1 MILIVFV
8 ALLLFGGEKLPEIA
22 RGLGKGIRDFKDASE
37 GVKREITNQIN
48 NYEEK
53 KPETSVEST
62 PPVDLQHELPP
73 ASEEYNTLEHAEVA
87 VHEND
92 TPNPIT
98 EIQGVPNTIQY
109 NENHGA
115 VSENHIPEVHH
126 TDAGTETKTEPAK
139 TTHE

>member
-8 ALLLFGGEKLPEIA
+8 ALLLFGGEKLPQIA

-53 KPETSVEST
+53 KPESPAEST
-62 PPVDLQHELPP
+62 PPVDVQHELPP
-73 ASEEYNTLEHAEVA
+73 ALEEYNTLEHAEVA

-92 TPNPIT
+92 TPTPIA
-98 EIQGVPNTIQY
+98 EVQSVPNTIQY

-115 VSENHIPEVHH
+115 GSENHTSEEHH
-126 TDAGTETKTEPAK
+126 TVASTETKTEPAK